1 MPDQAPPQ
9 TLDLQAVSPI
19 GKDEMQIVRL
29 ARELA
34 MGFRD
39 VGDILE
45 RHDVSREE
53 FERLRSHPF
62 FVSVLTSELTSWE
75 AAGNAPER
83 IKLKSAHLIE
93 EWLPELYAAMCDTK
107 EALSSRVKAGE
118 LAAKLAGLGVYDAR
132 LEGAAADR
140 VQITINMGATKLQV
154 ERGIIPKVIDNMPL
168 SESTLSDSTLSGS
181 TLSDSTLPFSTRSGG
196 VSNIFHGTRDD
207 ALQSNIE
214 SEPVESESEHLR
226 RKYDIGRGEERFS
239 SRAKGAV

>member
-53 FERLRSHPF
+53 FERLRGHPF

-118 LAAKLAGLGVYDAR
+118 LAAKLAGLGAYDAR

-154 ERGIIPKVIDNMPL
+154 ERGVLPKIIDNMPL
-168 SESTLSDSTLSGS
+168 SESTLSESTLSE
-181 TLSDSTLPFSTRSGG
+181 STLPFSTHGGG

-239 SRAKGAV
+239 PASRAKGAV